1 MFDTSFRITGKH
13 ANYWKDLCELAG
25 NVPDRDQHNNFK
37 IFNAYIDAYIL
48 CPMIG
53 YQYNRKGVID
63 NTVSGEAGM
72 MADVFKER
80 RAQLKFVYQTLM
92 LLDTDSEPD
101 LEKRVYRAFTFAENT
116 KEEKQFISD
125 NMKIY
130 NKNSFIEGFIMTLLG
145 LLLFITILVTE
156 FNIKKFL
163 LSPLL
168 LFMGIGLI
176 ERSISKSMSK
186 EDKVDKNDERNQF
199 ISLKSRGKALQITQ
213 MCSWIIM
220 LLILIIGKINNHMML
235 ISLGTGMMIIFTI
248 SLFTELFCNIYYE
261 RIF

>member
-1 MFDTSFRITGKH
+1 
-13 ANYWKDLCELAG
+13 
-25 NVPDRDQHNNFK
+25 
-37 IFNAYIDAYIL
+37 
-48 CPMIG
+48 
-53 YQYNRKGVID
+53 
-63 NTVSGEAGM
+63 
-72 MADVFKER
+72 
-80 RAQLKFVYQTLM
+80 
-92 LLDTDSEPD
+92 
-101 LEKRVYRAFTFAENT
+101 
-116 KEEKQFISD
+116 
-125 NMKIY
+125 MKIY

-186 EDKVDKNDERNQF
+186 EDKVEKNDERNQF

>member
-1 MFDTSFRITGKH
+1 
-13 ANYWKDLCELAG
+13 
-25 NVPDRDQHNNFK
+25 
-37 IFNAYIDAYIL
+37 
-48 CPMIG
+48 
-53 YQYNRKGVID
+53 
-63 NTVSGEAGM
+63 
-72 MADVFKER
+72 
-80 RAQLKFVYQTLM
+80 
-92 LLDTDSEPD
+92 
-101 LEKRVYRAFTFAENT
+101 
-116 KEEKQFISD
+116 
-125 NMKIY
+125 MKIY

-156 FNIKKFL
+156 FNIKKFF

>member
-1 MFDTSFRITGKH
+1 
-13 ANYWKDLCELAG
+13 
-25 NVPDRDQHNNFK
+25 
-37 IFNAYIDAYIL
+37 
-48 CPMIG
+48 
-53 YQYNRKGVID
+53 
-63 NTVSGEAGM
+63 
-72 MADVFKER
+72 
-80 RAQLKFVYQTLM
+80 
-92 LLDTDSEPD
+92 
-101 LEKRVYRAFTFAENT
+101 
-116 KEEKQFISD
+116 
-125 NMKIY
+125 MKIY

-261 RIF
+261 RDRKSVV

>member
-1 MFDTSFRITGKH
+1 
-13 ANYWKDLCELAG
+13 
-25 NVPDRDQHNNFK
+25 
-37 IFNAYIDAYIL
+37 
-48 CPMIG
+48 
-53 YQYNRKGVID
+53 
-63 NTVSGEAGM
+63 
-72 MADVFKER
+72 
-80 RAQLKFVYQTLM
+80 
-92 LLDTDSEPD
+92 
-101 LEKRVYRAFTFAENT
+101 
-116 KEEKQFISD
+116 
-125 NMKIY
+125 MKIY

-220 LLILIIGKINNHMML
+220 LLILIIGKINNNMML

>member
-1 MFDTSFRITGKH
+1 
-13 ANYWKDLCELAG
+13 
-25 NVPDRDQHNNFK
+25 
-37 IFNAYIDAYIL
+37 
-48 CPMIG
+48 
-53 YQYNRKGVID
+53 
-63 NTVSGEAGM
+63 
-72 MADVFKER
+72 
-80 RAQLKFVYQTLM
+80 
-92 LLDTDSEPD
+92 
-101 LEKRVYRAFTFAENT
+101 
-116 KEEKQFISD
+116 
-125 NMKIY
+125 MKIY

-168 LFMGIGLI
+168 LFIGIGLI

>member
-1 MFDTSFRITGKH
+1 
-13 ANYWKDLCELAG
+13 
-25 NVPDRDQHNNFK
+25 
-37 IFNAYIDAYIL
+37 
-48 CPMIG
+48 
-53 YQYNRKGVID
+53 
-63 NTVSGEAGM
+63 
-72 MADVFKER
+72 
-80 RAQLKFVYQTLM
+80 
-92 LLDTDSEPD
+92 
-101 LEKRVYRAFTFAENT
+101 
-116 KEEKQFISD
+116 
-125 NMKIY
+125 MKIY

-199 ISLKSRGKALQITQ
+199 IWLKSRGKALQITQ

>member
-1 MFDTSFRITGKH
+1 
-13 ANYWKDLCELAG
+13 
-25 NVPDRDQHNNFK
+25 
-37 IFNAYIDAYIL
+37 
-48 CPMIG
+48 
-53 YQYNRKGVID
+53 
-63 NTVSGEAGM
+63 
-72 MADVFKER
+72 
-80 RAQLKFVYQTLM
+80 
-92 LLDTDSEPD
+92 
-101 LEKRVYRAFTFAENT
+101 
-116 KEEKQFISD
+116 
-125 NMKIY
+125 MKIY

-248 SLFTELFCNIYYE
+248 SLFTELFCNIFYE

>member
-1 MFDTSFRITGKH
+1 
-13 ANYWKDLCELAG
+13 
-25 NVPDRDQHNNFK
+25 
-37 IFNAYIDAYIL
+37 
-48 CPMIG
+48 
-53 YQYNRKGVID
+53 
-63 NTVSGEAGM
+63 
-72 MADVFKER
+72 
-80 RAQLKFVYQTLM
+80 
-92 LLDTDSEPD
+92 
-101 LEKRVYRAFTFAENT
+101 
-116 KEEKQFISD
+116 
-125 NMKIY
+125 MKIY

-168 LFMGIGLI
+168 LFVGIGLI